1 MKAIITAV
9 DGSALRYYAEDGT
22 SGWVRQRPRDRLAV
36 GDIVEAQD
44 GWGWLDPADDRGQVL
59 ELYARKTAHEREEAL
74 RAVTKLPKTRAQHD
88 REVIEAIT
96 SRRRRGR

>member
-9 DGSALRYYAEDGT
+9 EGSTLRYYAEDGT
-22 SGWVRQRPRDRLAV
+22 SAWMRQRRDRLAV

-44 GWGWLDPADDRGQVL
+44 GWGWLDPADDREQVL
-59 ELYARKTAHEREEAL
+59 ALYARKTVHEREEAL

-88 REVIEAIT
+88 REVTARLRE
-96 SRRRRGR
+96 